1 MGLTSAKGGLM
12 LQHFNHR
19 FVITSERWYLE
30 IFQRIHEIPFSD
42 ETEDGKIS
50 FVGRQYDSEKLSLE
64 LSFSVN

>member
-1 MGLTSAKGGLM
+1 MKGGIWKY
-12 LQHFNHR
+12 FKESTR
-19 FVITSERWYLE
+19 
-30 IFQRIHEIPFSD
+30 IPFSD